1 ILEYNVIQDF
11 FSRNILLNYISKR
24 QNMAVA
30 KQLLSSMIT
39 RGLVSD
45 VYTYETIIARYCK
58 LGNTNDI
65 LQKYIVDELQK
76 RRLFDTT
83 SFNTLISGYYT
94 VWFKEEE
101 KELMKMKIAQSI
113 CPDFVTYTTLVTHFI
128 KKCSPNGVIALHDY
142 VILKGVVPDQKTY
155 DTIETPLLLEEGRKK
170 KS

>member
-1 ILEYNVIQDF
+1 MNTESNISNHPVYKILEYNVIQDF

-94 VWFKEEE
+94 
-101 KELMKMKIAQSI
+101 ELEIFANR
-113 CPDFVTYTTLVTHFI
+113 VTCNKLI
-128 KKCSPNGVIALHDY
+128 NLLCKCGS
-142 VILKGVVPDQKTY
+142 
-155 DTIETPLLLEEGRKK
+155 RKK
-170 KS
+170 KKN